1 MTVGEE
7 LIQLDEDDDVTTEP
21 SSKRVK
27 NEDVSVKVDEV
38 IKKLDGCR

>member
-7 LIQLDEDDDVTTEP
+7 LIQLDEDDDVTEP